1 MEYLIPAEPDYLSF
15 IANAKNIDDFQY
27 WLGNA
32 TIKGIYE
39 YKLSEDGKAIVLTDT
54 DNVKIIAPNLAAK
67 GTDGKFK
74 FLFTSDR
81 KFLTHQG

>member
-1 MEYLIPAEPDYLSF
+1 MRYLIPAEPDYLSF
-15 IANAKNIDDFQY
+15 IKNAESIDDFQY

-39 YKLSEDGKAIVLTDT
+39 YGVSEGEVLSLTDT
-54 DNVKIIAPNLAAK
+54 DNVRIIAPNLAAK